1 LGGLALGLSILAKK
15 SAKPG
20 RLKNQRIMF
29 KILLV
34 EDDPFLSEMY
44 TTKLT
49 ADGFEV
55 ELASDGKEALK
66 KISATKPDL
75 VLLDIVLPKMDGFE
89 VLETMKKDPA
99 MSQII
104 VIALTNLGQKEEVEK
119 GLALGADDYII
130 KAHYTPSEVVN
141 KVKQILTK

>member
-1 LGGLALGLSILAKK
+1 
-15 SAKPG
+15 
-20 RLKNQRIMF
+20 MF